1 MVILNTEVETER
13 KPDYPWE
20 EAAYCVCSR
29 VLEQEGFPYDGEVE
43 LLLTTPGEIR
53 AMNREHRNTDR
64 VTDVLSFPMLD
75 YEEGPADFSVVE
87 GMELMYEDPETGAIM
102 LGDIVINLD
111 RVREQAESYGHSEL
125 REFAFLVAHSMLHL
139 CGYDHMTPEE
149 AAVME
154 QKQDQVLRAIGITR
168 EASTEEQIRSLSQYR
183 QQLNREV

>member
-1 MVILNTEVETER
+1 
-13 KPDYPWE
+13 
-20 EAAYCVCSR
+20 
-29 VLEQEGFPYDGEVE
+29 
-43 LLLTTPGEIR
+43 
-53 AMNREHRNTDR
+53 MNREHRDTDR

-154 QKQDQVLRAIGITR
+154 EKQDQVLRAIGITR

>member
-1 MVILNTEVETER
+1 METEK

-43 LLLTTPGEIR
+43 LLLTTPDEIR
-53 AMNREHRNTDR
+53 AMNREHRDTDR

-75 YEEGPADFSVVE
+75 YEEGPADFSTVE

-111 RVREQAESYGHSEL
+111 RVRE
-125 REFAFLVAHSMLHL
+125 
-139 CGYDHMTPEE
+139 
-149 AAVME
+149 
-154 QKQDQVLRAIGITR
+154 
-168 EASTEEQIRSLSQYR
+168 
-183 QQLNREV
+183 